1 MEFEAMEPQS
11 GEPQPVTASSY
22 EFTTTQERLIADLA
36 GKMRFVSYFLI
47 VVGVLQIIPGL
58 SRLVIAEGFKL
69 VISGV
74 VQLLIGIWT
83 NRAASSFLQVTQ
95 TRGNDID
102 NLMEALKQLR
112 RLYSLQYWLL
122 IVALV
127 IFGIV
132 AAIGLIGALFG
143 RGS

>member
-1 MEFEAMEPQS
+1 MEPQS

>member
-58 SRLVIAEGFKL
+58 SRLVIAEGFGL

-83 NRAASSFLQVTQ
+83 NRAASSFLQVAQ

>member
-1 MEFEAMEPQS
+1 MEPQS

-58 SRLVIAEGFKL
+58 SRLVIAEGFGL

>member
-1 MEFEAMEPQS
+1 
-11 GEPQPVTASSY
+11 
-22 EFTTTQERLIADLA
+22 
-36 GKMRFVSYFLI
+36 MRFVSYFLI

-58 SRLVIAEGFKL
+58 SRLVIAEGFGL

>member
-1 MEFEAMEPQS
+1 MEPQS

-58 SRLVIAEGFKL
+58 SRLVIAEGFGL

-83 NRAASSFLQVTQ
+83 NRAASSFLQVAQ

-132 AAIGLIGALFG
+132 AVIGLIGALFG

>member
-1 MEFEAMEPQS
+1 MEPQS

-47 VVGVLQIIPGL
+47 VVGVLQIILGL
-58 SRLVIAEGFKL
+58 SRLVIAEGFGL

-74 VQLLIGIWT
+74 VQLLIGMWT
-83 NRAASSFLQVTQ
+83 NRAASSFLQVAQ

-127 IFGIV
+127 IFAIV
-132 AAIGLIGALFG
+132 AAIGLIGALFS